1 MVDVLLIDDEKSFLK
16 DLAEGLSLYSK
27 KIQVITA
34 DNAKKAL
41 EMINT
46 AVIDIVVTDLN
57 MPGMNG
63 FELLTQLQRTRPDVP
78 FIIMS
83 ANARVSVEDRL
94 AGLRISKYLEKPLAL
109 QEIAEA
115 ILNEGRLMS
124 VGNAEQSWIQ
134 LPMPRKIPVIR
145 EDV

>member
-1 MVDVLLIDDEKSFLK
+1 MVDVLLIDDEKPFLK

-41 EMINT
+41 EMIRT
-46 AVIDIVVTDLN
+46 AVIDVVVTDLN

-83 ANARVSVEDRL
+83 ANARASVEDRL
-94 AGLRISKYLEKPLAL
+94 AGISIFNYLEKPIDLR
-109 QEIAEA
+109 EIAEVILSCPLRDSNEPA
-115 ILNEGRLMS
+115 IY
-124 VGNAEQSWIQ
+124 
-134 LPMPRKIPVIR
+134 
-145 EDV
+145 